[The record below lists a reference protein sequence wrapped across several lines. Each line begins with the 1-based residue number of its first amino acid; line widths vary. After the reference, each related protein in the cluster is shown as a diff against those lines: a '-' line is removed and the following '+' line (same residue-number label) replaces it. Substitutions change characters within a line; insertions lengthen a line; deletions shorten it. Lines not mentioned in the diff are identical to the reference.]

1 MDAVSP
7 ARARSQGPRYW
18 RTSGRLALLVLGLVA
33 VAVLAWSVGLHD
45 WVRPERLAELRA
57 AIEAYGAWG
66 PVLFVAGYVV
76 GELLFLPGLPLTLL
90 GGLVFGPVWG
100 TVYVWIAAMLSAA
113 LAFLVARHL
122 ARDTV
127 ERWMAHSPRLAR
139 IDAAIGRH
147 GWRILM
153 ITRLVPLFPFN
164 LQNYAYG
171 LTRIPLWPYLVV
183 TAICILPA
191 TIAFTLA
198 AGALSG
204 GGTPSRTIWTLA
216 VSGVSDR
223 DPLAHASMAHTPE
236 SSCSGA
242 PGARPPDARPVKLS
256 IVVPVLDEA
265 RHLETL
271 LAELTAL
278 RPVSRWSS
286 STAGVATAAQ
296 RSPPGRRARAWCPA
310 SAAGLAR

>member
-7 ARARSQGPRYW
+7 ARARSQGPRYS

-45 WVRPERLAELRA
+45 WVRLERLAELRA

-76 GELLFLPGLPLTLL
+76 GELLFFPGLPLTLL

-204 GGTPSRTIWTLA
+204 GGTPGRTVWTLA
-216 VSGVSDR
+216 VSGVLIVILSLTPRWLTRRSRAARELLGPDR
-223 DPLAHASMAHTPE
+223 QTP
-236 SSCSGA
+236 
-242 PGARPPDARPVKLS
+242 
-256 IVVPVLDEA
+256 VP
-265 RHLETL
+265 
-271 LAELTAL
+271 
-278 RPVSRWSS
+278 
-286 STAGVATAAQ
+286 
-296 RSPPGRRARAWCPA
+296 
-310 SAAGLAR
+310 